1 MQEKILIDAPYE
13 KCELYGIESLSEI
26 ELLSIILRT
35 GTKEINV
42 LELSRKILNDFE
54 SIGSFRFLQEIS
66 LNELR
71 KIKGIGRV
79 KAIELK
85 AVGEIAKRIN
95 KPLASKNI
103 KIISSSDVINLVGEI
118 RFEKREILKL
128 IILNTKNIV
137 IKIKN
142 YWQTKKEV

>member
-66 LNELR
+66 LNEFIDIYR
-71 KIKGIGRV
+71 
-79 KAIELK
+79 
-85 AVGEIAKRIN
+85 
-95 KPLASKNI
+95 
-103 KIISSSDVINLVGEI
+103 NL
-118 RFEKREILKL
+118 
-128 IILNTKNIV
+128 
-137 IKIKN
+137 
-142 YWQTKKEV
+142 

>member
-35 GTKEINV
+35 GTKEFNV

-128 IILNTKNIV
+128 II
-137 IKIKN
+137 
-142 YWQTKKEV
+142 